1 MTVWRLV
8 RLVRAAWS
16 GFFARVRRQAAG
28 VLVLAVALLASVA
41 VAQAETISGPAEVT
55 KPYSFTLG
63 DYEVFLLGVDSVE
76 AKQTCTV
83 KGRIWECWAA
93 AQRQLQTILS
103 GGDVTCESIVEDIS
117 PKRMIALC
125 TLNGQDI
132 GLQFVESGFGLALP
146 EETTRYI
153 DTQADARLA
162 GIGLWQGTFTTPSIW
177 RNLPIRPK
185 SNRPSFDGQPIN

>member
-1 MTVWRLV
+1 MTAWRSIKFIRAV
-8 RLVRAAWS
+8 RSA
-16 GFFARVRRQAAG
+16 FFVKVCRQVAG
-28 VLVLAVALLASVA
+28 GLALAVALLAPID
-41 VAQAETISGPAEVT
+41 AQAVTVSGPAEVT

-63 DYEVFLLGVDSVE
+63 DYEVFLLGVDSLE
-76 AKQTCTV
+76 LKQTCTV

-103 GGDVTCESIVEDIS
+103 GGDVTCESIVADSS

-146 EETTRYI
+146 EETSRYI
-153 DTQADARLA
+153 DAQTDARLA
-162 GIGLWQGTFTTPSIW
+162 GIGLWQGTFTTPSVW